1 MCERVSECFTLLDI
15 LDDCIIELYGTL
27 LLINAYF
34 KLYSNVAEKPNFGHE
49 LRINI
54 SDKIC
59 KCVFSQLQA
68 FDYL

>member
-1 MCERVSECFTLLDI
+1 MTVSLNCMVCYI
-15 LDDCIIELYGTL
+15 
-27 LLINAYF
+27 LINAYF
-34 KLYSNVAEKPNFGHE
+34 KLYSNVVEKPNFGQE

-54 SDKIC
+54 SHKIC